1 MRPPA
6 PLYRPFLLAFEWAPT
21 APLLPTAGWHQRY
34 KVGPALHR
42 WKRPAAKSTCC
53 STKEVEDR
61 AGHPA
66 PGLSCC
72 THICTSIGAPILPL
86 LGALPWSPPRW
97 CRTRF
102 GALLAPPGPHT
113 EARSTVTDHQLFFFL
128 RTFALGPKLP
138 TANMSTWWALVMRW
152 LAMFLPTV
160 ICREFHEPD
169 NRRW

>member
-34 KVGPALHR
+34 KVGPALLR

-72 THICTSIGAPILPL
+72 THICTSIGAPNLPL
-86 LGALPWSPPRW
+86 LGALPWSPTRW

-102 GALLAPPGPHT
+102 GALLAHRAHTRKQGVRSLITSSSSSSGHLPLAQSCPP
-113 EARSTVTDHQLFFFL
+113 Q
-128 RTFALGPKLP
+128 
-138 TANMSTWWALVMRW
+138 
-152 LAMFLPTV
+152 
-160 ICREFHEPD
+160 I
-169 NRRW
+169 